1 MIHTKED
8 VFAILKDDEFVD
20 GTSSFISSVLSVTL
34 LNMNA

>member
-8 VFAILKDDEFVD
+8 VFARLKDDELVD

-34 LNMNA
+34 LKMTT